1 MYIVTGSITS
11 AVRLSK
17 AIENYSKTPSLVL
30 HTPAQIRKGGCSY
43 CVKSNIKSVDIVY
56 DLASQTG
63 VKIKNIYEEKKENG
77 GRVYYD
83 ISR

>member
-11 AVRLSK
+11 AVRLSR
-17 AIENYSKTPSLVL
+17 AIERYSKAPSLVL
-30 HTPAQIRKGGCSY
+30 HTPAKIKKGGCSY
-43 CVKSNIKSVDIVY
+43 CVKSNIDSTDVVY

-63 VKIKNIYEEKKENG
+63 VKIKNIYEEKTENG
-77 GRVYYD
+77 GMVYYD

>member
-11 AVRLSK
+11 AVRLSR
-17 AIENYSKTPSLVL
+17 AIEKYNGTPSLVL
-30 HTPAQIRKGGCSY
+30 HTPAKIKKGGCSY
-43 CVKSNIKSVDIVY
+43 CVKSDIKSVDMVY
-56 DLASQTG
+56 DIASQTG
-63 VKIKNIYEEKKENG
+63 VKIKNIYNEKQENG